1 MLTIRSLFGHVQV
14 FFTLFANFAF
24 AAPQNVTVDDAALTG
39 PVTITYLPS
48 PSNWSQG
55 NNCSGCIA
63 KPDPSQAYNGTWH
76 DTTYIPNSAV
86 YQAFQFNFTGTFLDP
101 VSLFL
106 DLITLFTIGSGL
118 YIFFI
123 LANTVTGARMS
134 TSVNFILDGV
144 PASSFTHNATTS
156 TSYEY
161 NQTVFANS
169 SIPNGLHTMKVE
181 PVNNSVNV
189 LILFDYLIYTCVPCL
204 LTFRPSSSAPL
215 LARIRALPLQPL

>member
-1 MLTIRSLFGHVQV
+1 MDIKTRWPTQILVQRLAQRPLETHHSTFLCRFGLCMLTIRSLFGHVQV

-24 AAPQNVTVDDAALTG
+24 AAPENVTVDDAALTG

-161 NQTVFANS
+161 NQTVFPIA
-169 SIPNGLHTMKVE
+169 L
-181 PVNNSVNV
+181 
-189 LILFDYLIYTCVPCL
+189 YLMVCT
-204 LTFRPSSSAPL
+204 R
-215 LARIRALPLQPL
+215 